1 MTMLPPAL
9 SLTLSLC
16 PVSQRCQWRTERW
29 RLYLSSSSSS
39 SPREPVT
46 TSSTS
51 PRGTQVG
58 WRASVFVVMWR
69 TLLCWKR
76 AFLSWTFSGFLF
88 LLCFSC
94 FVSLPALYSLLAIM
108 LTLVFCHY
116 TPPHSYSPF
125 AVKYRVSLNVP
136 LQSALLSSFM
146 MYWHLLSWCNGHS
159 LPQLFPLIH
168 NHHLCLS

>member
-58 WRASVFVVMWR
+58 WRASVFVVLWR

-88 LLCFSC
+88 LELIVALFFLLCFTASTLQSSRDNANSC
-94 FVSLPALYSLLAIM
+94 LLSLYSTSLL
-108 LTLVFCHY
+108 F
-116 TPPHSYSPF
+116 SF
-125 AVKYRVSLNVP
+125 
-136 LQSALLSSFM
+136 LLS
-146 MYWHLLSWCNGHS
+146 NIG
-159 LPQLFPLIH
+159 
-168 NHHLCLS
+168 CLSMFPCNLLCSHPLWCIDIS